1 MNKIHHVRQHDSME
15 CGISCLSMVC
25 KIFVQLNTRQLHIF
39 QLYISDKKRCL
50 KAMRLWNFKNITD
63 GSEEL
68 ITKYRFQQKNIEK
81 MRIMHYPTIWV
92 NGIVLPQEYSISDLQ
107 YTNQELMEMKHHEI
121 IE

>member
-81 MRIMHYPTIWV
+81 NENNALSYNMGKRYRFTSRIYNI
-92 NGIVLPQEYSISDLQ
+92 
-107 YTNQELMEMKHHEI
+107 
-121 IE
+121 